1 MVPIRNSSK
10 ALIIHNGRVLAMK
23 MRDEE
28 GVYFILPGGRQEPGE
43 TLADTVRRECYE
55 ELSAEVIVQDLRF
68 VREHT
73 CEVPHRVEF
82 IFHCTLKA
90 DVATDTAPRPDDGQL
105 GYAWLPLPQLRHTRF
120 YPLGLRPLLDGTV
133 QEDYP
138 IYLGDLP

>member
-1 MVPIRNSSK
+1 M
-10 ALIIHNGRVLAMK
+10 
-23 MRDEE
+23 
-28 GVYFILPGGRQEPGE
+28 
-43 TLADTVRRECYE
+43 
-55 ELSAEVIVQDLRF
+55 
-68 VREHT
+68 
-73 CEVPHRVEF
+73 EF